1 MSDSGDVIDSNATAD
16 TKSRETGA
24 ETGKPGV
31 KEDAAASAR
40 RQPQGSDTMWL
51 LAADRAL
58 PSDTSA
64 PSAAR
69 RWVARQLATTNLF
82 PPGPD
87 DVGECAG
94 RSELFDVLLCTSELV
109 NVSLI
114 AESTMMTLRLRVQDR
129 RVRIA
134 LLDDCGHVSD
144 AHDGRTHAQLFAL
157 RIFDSLAD
165 DWGID
170 PVAGGGRTIW
180 VELSFG

>member
-1 MSDSGDVIDSNATAD
+1 MWVPAQLQPRTGRP
-16 TKSRETGA
+16 RETGA
-24 ETGKPGV
+24 ETEQPGV
-31 KEDAAASAR
+31 KQDSGASTCAQQHSGEPLR
-40 RQPQGSDTMWL
+40 M
-51 LAADRAL
+51 LACDRML
-58 PSDTSA
+58 PADTSA
-64 PSAAR
+64 PSTAR
-69 RWVARQLATTNLF
+69 RWVARQLASTSLF

-129 RVRIA
+129 TVRIS
-134 LLDDCGHVSD
+134 LLDDCSHVSD
-144 AHDGRTHAQLFAL
+144 AHDGRAHAQLFAL

-180 VELSFG
+180 VELSFD